1 MLFDLNIK
9 NFGKLE
15 DAKIRIGHFT
25 VFAGPNNTGKSYVS
39 KLLYSLFNAM
49 NANLAAVWLDKLAK
63 PVLREL
69 QITERILGDRA
80 LSRLLSRGS
89 AVLLFSR
96 DIRQKRD
103 HVQQMR
109 NCVQQM
115 QSYAQ
120 QMRSDIQDMERIVTV
135 LADDYESYEDVS
147 DTLGSRYPQII
158 EKSEELKKTCGIF
171 EQELKKFLQLYDDDI
186 FGERLERLV
195 GEIKHL
201 TLKEEIDKLHENISN
216 TEHGD
221 FIISGLVYKTRQN
234 LMMNFQT
241 PDLSLLRNKQD
252 KDVVI
257 DITDIGK
264 FAATEGGRI
273 SFSVDM
279 TGLQLLRAYSKVIYL
294 ESPLYWKLRDA
305 LESLR
310 LTPRFFHSSREELTG
325 VPGYFYELASA
336 LRRKSTN
343 GVAFPSLL
351 EKLTREDVLNG
362 KIEISEDGELVF
374 QENGQAL
381 PLSLVAMGVAN
392 LGILALL
399 IERKIIDEETFIF
412 IDEPEAH
419 LHPAWQVVMA
429 ETLFAL
435 SQQGVNVVIATH
447 SIDILKWLEVHVKEK
462 PEDKT
467 LIALNHFTPQG
478 VENHGEDFEAK
489 MVAIKESL
497 IRPFADLRL
506 KGLTL

>member
-1 MLFDLNIK
+1 
-9 NFGKLE
+9 
-15 DAKIRIGHFT
+15 
-25 VFAGPNNTGKSYVS
+25 
-39 KLLYSLFNAM
+39 
-49 NANLAAVWLDKLAK
+49 
-63 PVLREL
+63 
-69 QITERILGDRA
+69 
-80 LSRLLSRGS
+80 
-89 AVLLFSR
+89 
-96 DIRQKRD
+96 
-103 HVQQMR
+103 
-109 NCVQQM
+109 M
-115 QSYAQ
+115 Q
-120 QMRSDIQDMERIVTV
+120 
-135 LADDYESYEDVS
+135 ADDYESYEEVS
-147 DTLGSRYPQII
+147 DTLGSRYSQVI
-158 EKSEELKKTCGIF
+158 EKSEELKKTCDIF
-171 EQELKKFLQLYDDDI
+171 EQKLEEFLQLCE
-186 FGERLERLV
+186 GLELDNITGRI
-195 GEIKHL
+195 EYL
-201 TLKEEIDKLHENISN
+201 TLKEEINKLHGNISN
-216 TEHGD
+216 TEHRD
-221 FIISGLVYKTRQN
+221 FIVSGLEYKTRQN

-252 KDVVI
+252 KNAVI
-257 DITDIGK
+257 DIPGIGK
-264 FAATEGGRI
+264 FEIGGGGLI
-273 SFSVDM
+273 SFSISM
-279 TGLQLLRAYSKVIYL
+279 AGLQLLRAYSKVIYL
-294 ESPLYWKLRDA
+294 ESPLYWRLKEA
-305 LESLR
+305 LEYLILNPSAR
-310 LTPRFFHSSREELTG
+310 SSREERLTG

-351 EKLTREDVLNG
+351 EKLTKEDVLNG

>member
-9 NFGKLE
+9 NFGKLD
-15 DAKIRIGHFT
+15 DAKIRIGRFT

-49 NANLAAVWLDKLAK
+49 NANLAAVWLDELAK
-63 PVLREL
+63 PILREL
-69 QITERILGDRA
+69 RMIERKLASGILTPLSPSDIQQIENY
-80 LSRLLSRGS
+80 
-89 AVLLFSR
+89 
-96 DIRQKRD
+96 
-103 HVQQMR
+103 VQQMR
-109 NCVQQM
+109 
-115 QSYAQ
+115 SYI
-120 QMRSDIQDMERIVTV
+120 RDMKGIVAIP
-135 LADDYESYEDVS
+135 ADDYESYEEVS
-147 DTLGSRYPQII
+147 DTIRNHYPQII
-158 EKSEELKKTCGIF
+158 EKSEGLKKTCDIV
-171 EQELKKFLQLYDDDI
+171 EQEWGKFLQLYDNGI
-186 FGERLERLV
+186 LSGRLKRLV
-195 GEIKHL
+195 GKFEPL
-201 TLKEEIDKLHENISN
+201 TLKKEVDKLHENISN
-216 TEHGD
+216 SD
-221 FIISGLVYKTRQN
+221 FIISGLEYKARQN

-241 PDLSLLRNKQD
+241 SDLLLLHNKQD
-252 KDVVI
+252 KDIAI
-257 DITDIGK
+257 DITGIGK
-264 FAATEGGRI
+264 FAITEGGQIR
-273 SFSVDM
+273 FSVSI
-279 TGLQLLRAYSKVIYL
+279 TGLQLLRTYSKVIYL
-294 ESPLYWKLRDA
+294 ESPLYWKLKEA
-305 LESLR
+305 LEYLM
-310 LTPRFFHSSREELTG
+310 LNPRFFRSSREERLTG

-336 LRRKSTN
+336 LKEKHAN

-362 KIEISEDGELVF
+362 KIGISEGGELMF

-381 PLSLVAMGVAN
+381 PLPLVAMGVAN

-435 SQQGVNVVIATH
+435 SQRGVNVVIATH
-447 SIDILKWLEVHVKEK
+447 SVDILKWLEVHVKEK

-478 VENHGEDFEAK
+478 VESPGEDFESK

>member
-1 MLFDLNIK
+1 MK
-9 NFGKLE
+9 G
-15 DAKIRIGHFT
+15 
-25 VFAGPNNTGKSYVS
+25 
-39 KLLYSLFNAM
+39 
-49 NANLAAVWLDKLAK
+49 
-63 PVLREL
+63 
-69 QITERILGDRA
+69 
-80 LSRLLSRGS
+80 
-89 AVLLFSR
+89 
-96 DIRQKRD
+96 
-103 HVQQMR
+103 
-109 NCVQQM
+109 
-115 QSYAQ
+115 
-120 QMRSDIQDMERIVTV
+120 IVTMH
-135 LADDYESYEDVS
+135 ADDYESYEEVS
-147 DTLGSRYPQII
+147 NTLGSRYPQII
-158 EKSEELKKTCGIF
+158 EKSEELKKTCDIF
-171 EQELKKFLQLYDDDI
+171 EQKLEEFLQLCDDDI
-186 FGERLERLV
+186 FAGRRDRLA

-201 TLKEEIDKLHENISN
+201 TLKEEIDKLHESISK
-216 TEHGD
+216 TEHRS
-221 FIISGLVYKTRQN
+221 FIISGLKYKTRQN

-252 KDVVI
+252 RTVVI

-264 FAATEGGRI
+264 FEATEGGLIR
-273 SFSVDM
+273 FSVDM
-279 TGLQLLRAYSKVIYL
+279 AGLQLLRAYSKVIYL
-294 ESPLYWKLRDA
+294 ESPLYWKLKDA
-305 LESLR
+305 LESPILD
-310 LTPRFFHSSREELTG
+310 PSFHSSRGELTG

-447 SIDILKWLEVHVKEK
+447 SVDILKWLEVHVKEK

-478 VENHGEDFEAK
+478 VENHGEDFESK
-489 MVAIKESL
+489 MIAIKESL

>member
-9 NFGKLE
+9 NFGKLD

-49 NANLAAVWLDKLAK
+49 NANLAAVWLDELAK
-63 PVLREL
+63 PILREL
-69 QITERILGDRA
+69 RMTERILA
-80 LSRLLSRGS
+80 SSS
-89 AVLLFSR
+89 
-96 DIRQKRD
+96 DIFPSSHDIWQKQD

-115 QSYAQ
+115 QNCVQ
-120 QMRSDIQDMERIVTV
+120 QIRSAIRDMKRIVAMH
-135 LADDYESYEDVS
+135 ADDYESYEEIS
-147 DTLGSRYPQII
+147 GTLGSRYPQLI
-158 EKSEELKKTCGIF
+158 EKSEELKKTCDIV
-171 EQELKKFLQLYDDDI
+171 EQEWEKILQLCEELDLDNI
-186 FGERLERLV
+186 TGR
-195 GEIKHL
+195 IKHL
-201 TLKEEIDKLHENISN
+201 TLKREIDNLHESISS
-216 TEHGD
+216 TEHRD
-221 FIISGLVYKTRQN
+221 FILSGLMHKTRQS

-252 KDVVI
+252 KNAVI
-257 DITDIGK
+257 DIPGIGK
-264 FAATEGGRI
+264 FEIGEGGLI
-273 SFSVDM
+273 SFSISM
-279 TGLQLLRAYSKVIYL
+279 AGLQLLRAYSKVIYL
-294 ESPLYWKLRDA
+294 ESPLYWKLKDA
-305 LESLR
+305 LESLM
-310 LTPRFFHSSREELTG
+310 LNPRFSRSPREGRLTG

-336 LRRKSTN
+336 LREKYTN

-351 EKLTREDVLNG
+351 EKLTREEVLNG
-362 KIEISEDGELVF
+362 KVGISEDGELVF
-374 QENGQAL
+374 QEKGKAFPL
-381 PLSLVAMGVAN
+381 PLVAMGVAN

-435 SQQGVNVVIATH
+435 SQRGVNVVIATH
-447 SIDILKWLEVHVKEK
+447 SVDILKWLEVHVKEK
-462 PEDKT
+462 PEDEK

-478 VENHGEDFEAK
+478 VESRGEDFEAD
-489 MVAIKESL
+489 MRAIKKSL

>member
-1 MLFDLNIK
+1 MLFDLNIE
-9 NFGKLE
+9 NFGKLD
-15 DAKIRIGHFT
+15 DAKIRIGRFT

-63 PVLREL
+63 PILREL
-69 QITERILGDRA
+69 QITERILSNRA
-80 LSRLLSRGS
+80 LRRLLSRGS
-89 AVLLFSR
+89 AILLSSH

-115 QSYAQ
+115 QGYVR
-120 QMRSDIQDMERIVTV
+120 QMRSYIRDMKRIVTTHI
-135 LADDYESYEDVS
+135 DDYESYEEVS
-147 DTLGSRYPQII
+147 GTLGSRYPQLI
-158 EKSEELKKTCGIF
+158 EKSEELKKTCDTF
-171 EQELKKFLQLYDDDI
+171 EQELEKFLQLCE
-186 FGERLERLV
+186 GLELDYMTGV
-195 GEIKHL
+195 IKHL
-201 TLKEEIDKLHENISN
+201 PLKEEIDKLHEEISN

-221 FIISGLVYKTRQN
+221 FVVSGLEYETRQN

-241 PDLSLLRNKQD
+241 PDISFLRNKQD
-252 KDVVI
+252 KTVVI

-264 FAATEGGRI
+264 FEITKGGRFR
-273 SFSVDM
+273 FSVSM
-279 TGLQLLRAYSKVIYL
+279 AGLQLLRAYSKVIYL
-294 ESPLYWKLRDA
+294 ESPLYWKLKDA
-305 LESLR
+305 LESPILD
-310 LTPRFFHSSREELTG
+310 PSFHSSRGELTG

-351 EKLTREDVLNG
+351 EKLTKEDVLNG
-362 KIEISEDGELVF
+362 KIEVSEDGELVF

-478 VENHGEDFEAK
+478 VESHGEDFEAK

-506 KGLTL
+506 KGLIL

>member
-1 MLFDLNIK
+1 
-9 NFGKLE
+9 
-15 DAKIRIGHFT
+15 
-25 VFAGPNNTGKSYVS
+25 
-39 KLLYSLFNAM
+39 
-49 NANLAAVWLDKLAK
+49 
-63 PVLREL
+63 
-69 QITERILGDRA
+69 
-80 LSRLLSRGS
+80 
-89 AVLLFSR
+89 
-96 DIRQKRD
+96 
-103 HVQQMR
+103 MR

-115 QSYAQ
+115 QGYVQ
-120 QMRSDIQDMERIVTV
+120 QMRSHVRDMKEIVIMH
-135 LADDYESYEDVS
+135 ADDYENYEEVS
-147 DTLGSRYPQII
+147 GALGSRYPQLI
-158 EKSEELKKTCGIF
+158 EKSEELKKTCDIV
-171 EQELKKFLQLYDDDI
+171 EQELEEFLQLCNDDMLS
-186 FGERLERLV
+186 GRLERLV

-201 TLKEEIDKLHENISN
+201 TLKEEIDKLHGNISN
-216 TEHGD
+216 TEHGG
-221 FIISGLVYKTRQN
+221 FIVSGLEYKTRQN

-241 PDLSLLRNKQD
+241 PDLSLLHNKQD
-252 KDVVI
+252 KDIVI

-264 FAATEGGRI
+264 FEIAEGGLI
-273 SFSVDM
+273 SFSVSM
-279 TGLQLLRAYSKVIYL
+279 AGLQLLRAYSKVIYL
-294 ESPLYWKLRDA
+294 ESPLYWKLKDA
-305 LESLR
+305 LESPILDR
-310 LTPRFFHSSREELTG
+310 SFHSSRGELTG

-351 EKLTREDVLNG
+351 EKLTREEVLNG
-362 KIEISEDGELVF
+362 KIEISEHGELVF

-399 IERKIIDEETFIF
+399 IDRKIIDEETFIF

-478 VENHGEDFEAK
+478 VESHGEDFESK

-506 KGLTL
+506 KGLIL

>member
-1 MLFDLNIK
+1 MLFDLNIE
-9 NFGKLE
+9 NFGKLGN
-15 DAKIRIGHFT
+15 AKIRVGRFT

-49 NANLAAVWLDKLAK
+49 NANLAAVWLDELAK

-69 QITERILGDRA
+69 RMIGRILA
-80 LSRLLSRGS
+80 SIS
-89 AVLLFSR
+89 
-96 DIRQKRD
+96 DISPSSPGI
-103 HVQQMR
+103 QQT
-109 NCVQQM
+109 
-115 QSYAQ
+115 QSYVR
-120 QMRSDIQDMERIVTV
+120 QMRSCIRDMKGIVATHV
-135 LADDYESYEDVS
+135 DDYESYDSYEEVS
-147 DTLGSRYPQII
+147 DTLGSHYPQII
-158 EKSEELKKTCGIF
+158 ETSEELKKTCDIV
-171 EQELKKFLQLYDDDI
+171 EQKLEEFLQLYDDDI
-186 FGERLERLV
+186 LAERRDRLA

-201 TLKEEIDKLHENISN
+201 ALKEKIDILHESISN
-216 TEHGD
+216 TKYRD
-221 FIISGLVYKTRQN
+221 FIISGLEYKTRQN

-241 PDLSLLRNKQD
+241 PDLSLLHNKQD
-252 KDVVI
+252 KNIVI
-257 DITDIGK
+257 DIPSIGE
-264 FAATEGGRI
+264 FGIGGGGMI
-273 SFSVDM
+273 WFSVSM
-279 TGLQLLRAYSKVIYL
+279 PGLQLLRAYSKVIYL
-294 ESPLYWKLRDA
+294 ESPLYWKLKDA
-305 LESLR
+305 LESPILD
-310 LTPRFFHSSREELTG
+310 PSFHSSREELTG
-325 VPGYFYELASA
+325 VPDYFYELASA

-351 EKLTREDVLNG
+351 EKLTGEDVLNG
-362 KIEISEDGELVF
+362 KIEVSEDGELVF

-447 SIDILKWLEVHVKEK
+447 SMDILKWLEVHVKEK

-467 LIALNHFTPQG
+467 LLALNHFTSQG
-478 VENHGEDFEAK
+478 VESHGEDFESK

-497 IRPFADLRL
+497 IRPFVDLHL
-506 KGLTL
+506 KDLTL